1 MIIRERSGVL
11 LLKSLCRS
19 YPVEVDTISS
29 LFLNPYLIHCI
40 GHTRRG
46 GNGWFWDQASILG
59 NRATSTWQPI
69 SLLLFQRSFVFEN
82 YICKGISCL
91 SFKPP
96 FFIYIY
102 IYFNFWEFLSLH
114 NYTNWIHIY
123 LFLWYLIMQ
132 SILHEHEKESCQFCS
147 HERELITKKLFCEV
161 IYYYCSTLRRK
172 GEPGTSSSPHLI
184 LIYRRWEV
192 IGLMISSFSLFSYT
206 HHTIISSNILLAHLT

>member
-11 LLKSLCRS
+11 LLKNLCRL

-69 SLLLFQRSFVFEN
+69 SLLLFQRCFLFEN

-114 NYTNWIHIY
+114 NYTNWIYISIFVISHNAIHIA
-123 LFLWYLIMQ
+123 WAWKGIMP
-132 SILHEHEKESCQFCS
+132 IL
-147 HERELITKKLFCEV
+147 
-161 IYYYCSTLRRK
+161 
-172 GEPGTSSSPHLI
+172 
-184 LIYRRWEV
+184 
-192 IGLMISSFSLFSYT
+192 
-206 HHTIISSNILLAHLT
+206 

>member
-1 MIIRERSGVL
+1 MMIRERSGVL
-11 LLKSLCRS
+11 LLKNFCRS

-40 GHTRRG
+40 GHTRRR

-91 SFKPP
+91 SFKSPI
-96 FFIYIY
+96 FIYMY
-102 IYFNFWEFLSLH
+102 IYSNFWEFLSLH

-147 HERELITKKLFCEV
+147 HERESITKKLFV
-161 IYYYCSTLRRK
+161 KWYIITA
-172 GEPGTSSSPHLI
+172 PH
-184 LIYRRWEV
+184 WE
-192 IGLMISSFSLFSYT
+192 GRESQGHPLLPTWCLYT
-206 HHTIISSNILLAHLT
+206 EDGK